1 MIKNIILN
9 GLYNNNAIFKQM
21 LGLCPT
27 LAVTTSATNALGMGL
42 ATTAVLTGSNFV
54 ISLVAKYIPK
64 NVRIPSYI
72 VIIACF
78 VTIIDQLM
86 KANLYSMHK
95 VLGIF
100 IPLIVVN
107 CIVLGRAESFA
118 SKNNPLYSLLD
129 GLSVGI
135 GFTIAL
141 LILGS
146 VREIAGAGTFFNMPV
161 MLSSYNPLLIA
172 ILPPGAFLF
181 LGFIFAGKQFL
192 DDKIK
197 GGYQKVQKLP

>member
-1 MIKNIILN
+1 MIKNIIMN

-27 LAVTTSATNALGMGL
+27 LAVTTSALNAVGMGL

-54 ISLVAKYIPK
+54 ISIVAKYIPK

-86 KANLYSMHK
+86 KANLYSLHK

-107 CIVLGRAESFA
+107 CIVLGRAEAFA
-118 SKNNPLYSLLD
+118 SKNKPLYSIID
-129 GLSVGI
+129 GISVGL
-135 GFTIAL
+135 GFTLAL
-141 LILGS
+141 FILGS
-146 VREIAGAGTFFNMPV
+146 IREIIGAGTFFNMPV

-197 GGYQKVQKLP
+197 GEK

>member
-9 GLYNNNAIFKQM
+9 GIYNNNAIFKQM

-27 LAVTTSATNALGMGL
+27 LAVTTSAVNAIGMGL

-54 ISLVAKYIPK
+54 ISIIAKYIPK

-72 VIIACF
+72 VVIACF
-78 VTIIDQLM
+78 VTIIDQMM
-86 KANLYSMHK
+86 KANMYSLHK

-118 SKNNPLYSLLD
+118 SKNKPLYSILD
-129 GLSVGI
+129 GLSVGL
-135 GFTIAL
+135 GFTL
-141 LILGS
+141 SLFILGS
-146 VREIAGAGTFFNMPV
+146 LREIIGAGTFFNMPV

-197 GGYQKVQKLP
+197 GEK

>member
-197 GGYQKVQKLP
+197 GGD

>member
-129 GLSVGI
+129 GLSVGL

-197 GGYQKVQKLP
+197 GGD

>member
-9 GLYNNNAIFKQM
+9 GIYNNNAIFKQM

-27 LAVTTSATNALGMGL
+27 LAVTTSAVNAIGMGL

-54 ISLVAKYIPK
+54 ISITAKYIPK

-78 VTIIDQLM
+78 VTIIDQMM
-86 KANLYSMHK
+86 KANMYSLHK

-107 CIVLGRAESFA
+107 CIVLGRAEAFA
-118 SKNNPLYSLLD
+118 SKNRPLYSILD
-129 GLSVGI
+129 GLSVGL
-135 GFTIAL
+135 GFTL
-141 LILGS
+141 SLFILGS
-146 VREIAGAGTFFNMPV
+146 FREIIGAGTFFNMPV

-197 GGYQKVQKLP
+197 GEK

>member
-27 LAVTTSATNALGMGL
+27 LAVTTSAVNALGMGL

-54 ISLVAKYIPK
+54 ISLVANFIPK

-86 KANLYSMHK
+86 KANLYSLHK

-161 MLSSYNPLLIA
+161 ILSSYNPLLIA

-197 GGYQKVQKLP
+197 CDD

>member
-1 MIKNIILN
+1 MIKNIITN
-9 GLYNNNAIFKQM
+9 GLYSNNAIFKQM

-27 LAVTTSATNALGMGL
+27 LAVTTSAVNALGMGL
-42 ATTAVLTGSNFV
+42 ATTAVLTGSNLV
-54 ISLVAKYIPK
+54 ISLIAKYIPK
-64 NVRIPSYI
+64 NVRIPAYI
-72 VIIACF
+72 VVIACF
-78 VTIIDQLM
+78 VTIIDQMM
-86 KANLYSMHK
+86 KANFYSLHK

-107 CIVLGRAESFA
+107 CIVLGRAEAFA
-118 SKNNPLYSLLD
+118 SKNNPLYSLID

-141 LILGS
+141 FILGS
-146 VREIAGAGTFFNMPV
+146 FREIIGAGTFFNMPV
-161 MLSSYNPLLIA
+161 MLSSYSPLLIA

-197 GGYQKVQKLP
+197 GEK

>member
-1 MIKNIILN
+1 MIKNIIMN

-27 LAVTTSATNALGMGL
+27 LAVTTSALNAVGMGL

-54 ISLVAKYIPK
+54 ISIVAKYIPK

-86 KANLYSMHK
+86 KANLYSLHK

-107 CIVLGRAESFA
+107 CIVLGRAEAFA
-118 SKNNPLYSLLD
+118 SKNKPLYSIID
-129 GLSVGI
+129 GISVGL
-135 GFTIAL
+135 GFTLAL
-141 LILGS
+141 FILGS
-146 VREIAGAGTFFNMPV
+146 IREIVGAGTFFNMPV

-197 GGYQKVQKLP
+197 GEK

>member
-1 MIKNIILN
+1 MIKGIISN

-27 LAVTTSATNALGMGL
+27 LAVSTSSMNALGMGL

-54 ISLVAKYIPK
+54 ISIVAKYIPK

-78 VTIIDQLM
+78 VTIIDQMM
-86 KANLYSMHK
+86 KANLYSLHK

-107 CIVLGRAESFA
+107 CIVLGRAEAFA
-118 SKNNPLYSLLD
+118 SKNKPLYSIID
-129 GLSVGI
+129 GLSVGL

-141 LILGS
+141 FILGS
-146 VREIAGAGTFFNMPV
+146 FREIIGAGTFFEMPV

-181 LGFIFAGKQFL
+181 LGFILAGKQFL
-192 DDKIK
+192 DDKLK
-197 GGYQKVQKLP
+197 GEK

>member
-86 KANLYSMHK
+86 KVNLYSMHK

-197 GGYQKVQKLP
+197 GGD

>member
-1 MIKNIILN
+1 MIKNIIIN

-27 LAVTTSATNALGMGL
+27 LAVSTSALNAVGMGL

-54 ISLVAKYIPK
+54 ISIVAKYIPK

-86 KANLYSMHK
+86 KANLYSLHK

-107 CIVLGRAESFA
+107 CIVLGRAEAFA
-118 SKNNPLYSLLD
+118 SKNKPLYSIID
-129 GLSVGI
+129 GISVGL
-135 GFTIAL
+135 GFTLAL
-141 LILGS
+141 FILGS
-146 VREIAGAGTFFNMPV
+146 IREIIGAGTFFNMPV

-197 GGYQKVQKLP
+197 GEK

>member
-1 MIKNIILN
+1 MIKNIIMN

-27 LAVTTSATNALGMGL
+27 LAVTTSALNAVGMGL

-54 ISLVAKYIPK
+54 ISIVAKYIPK

-86 KANLYSMHK
+86 KANLYSLHK

-107 CIVLGRAESFA
+107 CIVLGRAEAFA
-118 SKNNPLYSLLD
+118 SKNKPLYSIID
-129 GLSVGI
+129 GISVGL
-135 GFTIAL
+135 GFTLAL
-141 LILGS
+141 FILGS
-146 VREIAGAGTFFNMPV
+146 IREIIGAGTFFNMPV

-181 LGFIFAGKQFL
+181 LGFIFAGKL
-192 DDKIK
+192 CKCDE
-197 GGYQKVQKLP
+197 Y

>member
-1 MIKNIILN
+1 MIKNIIMN
-9 GLYNNNAIFKQM
+9 GLYNNNATFKQM

-27 LAVTTSATNALGMGL
+27 LAVTTSALNAVGMGL

-54 ISLVAKYIPK
+54 ISIVAKYIPK

-86 KANLYSMHK
+86 KANLYSLHK

-107 CIVLGRAESFA
+107 CIVLGRAEAFA
-118 SKNNPLYSLLD
+118 SKNKPLYSIID
-129 GLSVGI
+129 GISVGL
-135 GFTIAL
+135 GFTLAL
-141 LILGS
+141 FILGS
-146 VREIAGAGTFFNMPV
+146 IREIIGAGTFFNMPV

-197 GGYQKVQKLP
+197 GEK

>member
-1 MIKNIILN
+1 MIKNIIMN

-27 LAVTTSATNALGMGL
+27 LAVTTSALNAVGMGL

-54 ISLVAKYIPK
+54 ISIVEKYIPK

-86 KANLYSMHK
+86 KANMYSLHK

-107 CIVLGRAESFA
+107 CIVLGRAEAFA
-118 SKNNPLYSLLD
+118 SKNKPLYSIID
-129 GLSVGI
+129 GISVGL
-135 GFTIAL
+135 GFTLAL
-141 LILGS
+141 FILGS
-146 VREIAGAGTFFNMPV
+146 IREIIGAGTFFNMPV

-197 GGYQKVQKLP
+197 GEK

>member
-1 MIKNIILN
+1 MIKNIIMN

-27 LAVTTSATNALGMGL
+27 LAVTTSALNAVGMGL

-54 ISLVAKYIPK
+54 ISIVAKYIPK

-86 KANLYSMHK
+86 KANMYSLHK

-107 CIVLGRAESFA
+107 CIVLGRAEAFA
-118 SKNNPLYSLLD
+118 SKNRPLYSIID
-129 GLSVGI
+129 GISVGL
-135 GFTIAL
+135 GFTLAL
-141 LILGS
+141 FILGS
-146 VREIAGAGTFFNMPV
+146 FREIIGAGTFFNMPV

-197 GGYQKVQKLP
+197 GEK

>member
-1 MIKNIILN
+1 MIKNIITN
-9 GLYNNNAIFKQM
+9 GLYNNNATFKQM

-27 LAVTTSATNALGMGL
+27 LAVTTSALNAVGMGL

-54 ISLVAKYIPK
+54 ISIVAKYIPK

-86 KANLYSMHK
+86 KANMHSLHK

-107 CIVLGRAESFA
+107 CIVLGRAEAFA
-118 SKNNPLYSLLD
+118 SKNKPLYSIID
-129 GLSVGI
+129 GISVGL
-135 GFTIAL
+135 GFTLAL
-141 LILGS
+141 FILGS
-146 VREIAGAGTFFNMPV
+146 IREIIGAGTFFNMPV

-197 GGYQKVQKLP
+197 GEK

>member
-1 MIKNIILN
+1 MIKGIISN

-27 LAVTTSATNALGMGL
+27 LAVSTSAMNALGMGL
-42 ATTAVLTGSNFV
+42 ATTAVLTGSSFV
-54 ISLVAKYIPK
+54 ISIVAKYIPK

-78 VTIIDQLM
+78 VTIIDQMM
-86 KANLYSMHK
+86 KANLYSLHK

-107 CIVLGRAESFA
+107 CIVLGRAEAFA
-118 SKNNPLYSLLD
+118 SKNKPLYSIID
-129 GLSVGI
+129 GLSVGL

-141 LILGS
+141 FILGS
-146 VREIAGAGTFFNMPV
+146 FREIIGAGTFFEMPV

-181 LGFIFAGKQFL
+181 LGFILAGKQFL
-192 DDKIK
+192 DDKLK
-197 GGYQKVQKLP
+197 GEK

>member
-27 LAVTTSATNALGMGL
+27 LAVTTSAVNALGMGL

-54 ISLVAKYIPK
+54 ISLVANFIPK

-72 VIIACF
+72 VIIAWF

-86 KANLYSMHK
+86 KANLYSLHK

-161 MLSSYNPLLIA
+161 ILSSYNPLLIA

-197 GGYQKVQKLP
+197 GDD

>member
-1 MIKNIILN
+1 MIKNIIIN

-27 LAVTTSATNALGMGL
+27 LAVTTSALNAVGMGL

-54 ISLVAKYIPK
+54 ISIVAKYIPK

-86 KANLYSMHK
+86 KANLYSLHK

-107 CIVLGRAESFA
+107 CIVLGRAEAFA
-118 SKNNPLYSLLD
+118 SKNKPLYSIID
-129 GLSVGI
+129 GISVGL
-135 GFTIAL
+135 GFTLAL
-141 LILGS
+141 FILGS
-146 VREIAGAGTFFNMPV
+146 IREIIGAGTFFNMPV

-197 GGYQKVQKLP
+197 GEK

>member
-27 LAVTTSATNALGMGL
+27 LAVTTSAVNALGMGL

-54 ISLVAKYIPK
+54 ISLVANFIPK
-64 NVRIPSYI
+64 NVRISSYI

-86 KANLYSMHK
+86 KANLYSLHK

-161 MLSSYNPLLIA
+161 ILSSYNPLLIA

-197 GGYQKVQKLP
+197 GDD

>member
-1 MIKNIILN
+1 MIKNIIMN

-27 LAVTTSATNALGMGL
+27 LAVTTSALNAVGMGL

-54 ISLVAKYIPK
+54 ISIVAKYIPK

-86 KANLYSMHK
+86 KANLYSLHK

-107 CIVLGRAESFA
+107 CIVLGRSEAFA
-118 SKNNPLYSLLD
+118 SKNKPLYSIID
-129 GLSVGI
+129 GISVGL
-135 GFTIAL
+135 GFTLAL
-141 LILGS
+141 FILGS
-146 VREIAGAGTFFNMPV
+146 IREIIGAGTFFNMPV

-197 GGYQKVQKLP
+197 GEK

>member
-1 MIKNIILN
+1 MIKNIIIN

-27 LAVTTSATNALGMGL
+27 LAVTTSALNAVGMGL

-54 ISLVAKYIPK
+54 ISIVAKYIPE

-86 KANLYSMHK
+86 KANLYSLHK

-107 CIVLGRAESFA
+107 CIVLGRAEAFA
-118 SKNNPLYSLLD
+118 SKNKPLYSIID
-129 GLSVGI
+129 GISVGL
-135 GFTIAL
+135 GFTLAL
-141 LILGS
+141 FILGS
-146 VREIAGAGTFFNMPV
+146 IREIIGAGTFFNMPV

-197 GGYQKVQKLP
+197 GEK

>member
-1 MIKNIILN
+1 MIKNIIMN
-9 GLYNNNAIFKQM
+9 GFYNNNAIFKQM

-27 LAVTTSATNALGMGL
+27 LAVTTSALNAVGMGL

-54 ISLVAKYIPK
+54 ISIVAKYIPK

-86 KANLYSMHK
+86 KANLYSLHK

-107 CIVLGRAESFA
+107 CIVLGRAEAFA
-118 SKNNPLYSLLD
+118 SKNKPLYSIID
-129 GLSVGI
+129 GISVGL
-135 GFTIAL
+135 GFTLAL
-141 LILGS
+141 FILGS
-146 VREIAGAGTFFNMPV
+146 IREIIGAGTFFNMPV

-197 GGYQKVQKLP
+197 GEK

>member
-1 MIKNIILN
+1 MIKNIIMN

-27 LAVTTSATNALGMGL
+27 LAVTTSALNAVGMGL

-54 ISLVAKYIPK
+54 ISIVAKYIPK

-86 KANLYSMHK
+86 KANMYSLHK

-100 IPLIVVN
+100 ITLIVVN
-107 CIVLGRAESFA
+107 CIVLGRAEAFA
-118 SKNNPLYSLLD
+118 SKNKPLYSIID
-129 GLSVGI
+129 GISVGL
-135 GFTIAL
+135 GFTLAL
-141 LILGS
+141 FILGS
-146 VREIAGAGTFFNMPV
+146 IREIIGAGTFFNMPV

-197 GGYQKVQKLP
+197 GEK

>member
-9 GLYNNNAIFKQM
+9 GIYNNNAIFKQM

-27 LAVTTSATNALGMGL
+27 LAVTTSAVNAIGMGL

-54 ISLVAKYIPK
+54 ISIIAKYIPK

-72 VIIACF
+72 VVIACF
-78 VTIIDQLM
+78 VTIIDQMM
-86 KANLYSMHK
+86 KANMYSLHK

-118 SKNNPLYSLLD
+118 SKNKPLYSVLD
-129 GLSVGI
+129 GLSVGL
-135 GFTIAL
+135 GFTL
-141 LILGS
+141 SLFILGS
-146 VREIAGAGTFFNMPV
+146 LREIIGAGTFFNMPV

-197 GGYQKVQKLP
+197 GEK

>member
-27 LAVTTSATNALGMGL
+27 LAVTTSAVNALGMGL

-54 ISLVAKYIPK
+54 ISLVANFIPK

-86 KANLYSMHK
+86 KANLYSLHK

-161 MLSSYNPLLIA
+161 ILSSYNPILIA

-197 GGYQKVQKLP
+197 GDD

>member
-27 LAVTTSATNALGMGL
+27 LAVTTSAVNALGMGL

-54 ISLVAKYIPK
+54 ISLVANFIPK

-86 KANLYSMHK
+86 KANLYSLHK

-135 GFTIAL
+135 GFTVAL

-161 MLSSYNPLLIA
+161 ILSSYNP
-172 ILPPGAFLF
+172 
-181 LGFIFAGKQFL
+181 
-192 DDKIK
+192 
-197 GGYQKVQKLP
+197 

>member
-1 MIKNIILN
+1 MIKNIIMN

-27 LAVTTSATNALGMGL
+27 LAVTTSALNAVGMGL

-54 ISLVAKYIPK
+54 ISIVAKYIPK

-86 KANLYSMHK
+86 KANMYSLHK

-107 CIVLGRAESFA
+107 CIVLGRAEAFA
-118 SKNNPLYSLLD
+118 SKNKPLYSIID
-129 GLSVGI
+129 GISVGL
-135 GFTIAL
+135 GFTLAL
-141 LILGS
+141 FILGS
-146 VREIAGAGTFFNMPV
+146 IREIIGAGTFFNMPV

-197 GGYQKVQKLP
+197 GEK

>member
-1 MIKNIILN
+1 MIKNIIMN

-27 LAVTTSATNALGMGL
+27 LAVTTSALNAVGMGL

-54 ISLVAKYIPK
+54 ISIVAKYIPK

-86 KANLYSMHK
+86 KANMYSLHK

-107 CIVLGRAESFA
+107 CIVLGRAEAFA
-118 SKNNPLYSLLD
+118 SKNKPLYSIID
-129 GLSVGI
+129 GISVGL
-135 GFTIAL
+135 GFTLAL
-141 LILGS
+141 FILGS
-146 VREIAGAGTFFNMPV
+146 IREIIGVGTFFNMPV

-197 GGYQKVQKLP
+197 GEK

>member
-9 GLYNNNAIFKQM
+9 GLYNNNAIFKFM
-21 LGLCPT
+21 PT
-27 LAVTTSATNALGMGL
+27 LAVTTSAVNALGMGL

-54 ISLVAKYIPK
+54 ISLVANFIPK

-86 KANLYSMHK
+86 KANLYSLHK

-146 VREIAGAGTFFNMPV
+146 LREIAGAGTFFNMPV
-161 MLSSYNPLLIA
+161 ILSSYNPLLIA

-197 GGYQKVQKLP
+197 GDD

>member
-1 MIKNIILN
+1 MIKNIIMN

-27 LAVTTSATNALGMGL
+27 LAVTISALNAVGMGL

-54 ISLVAKYIPK
+54 ISIVAKYIPK

-86 KANLYSMHK
+86 KANMYSLHK

-107 CIVLGRAESFA
+107 CIVLGRAEAFA
-118 SKNNPLYSLLD
+118 SKNKPLYSIID
-129 GLSVGI
+129 GISVGL
-135 GFTIAL
+135 GFTLAL
-141 LILGS
+141 FILGS
-146 VREIAGAGTFFNMPV
+146 IREIIGAGTFFNMPV

-197 GGYQKVQKLP
+197 GEK

>member
-1 MIKNIILN
+1 MIKNIITN

-27 LAVTTSATNALGMGL
+27 LAVTTSALNAVGMGL

-54 ISLVAKYIPK
+54 ISIVAKYIPK

-86 KANLYSMHK
+86 KANMYSLHK

-107 CIVLGRAESFA
+107 CIVLGRAEAFA
-118 SKNNPLYSLLD
+118 SKNKPLYSIID
-129 GLSVGI
+129 GISVGL
-135 GFTIAL
+135 GFTLAL
-141 LILGS
+141 FILGS
-146 VREIAGAGTFFNMPV
+146 IREIIGAGTFFNMPV

-197 GGYQKVQKLP
+197 GEK